1 MQLDEVLEILE
12 KEGNPDD
19 VKGMA
24 RFGINPDKA
33 YGIRVPVL
41 RKIAKTIGK
50 DHELAIELWN
60 YGYHDTKLLAT
71 MIDDPTKVTSEQI
84 NKWAYSFETWDQC
97 DQACSNLFRKT
108 RYAYP
113 KIHEFYDK
121 EEEFVKRT
129 AYSLIATLAVHDK
142 KACDDVFIN
151 LFPIIIS
158 GSSDERN
165 FVKKAVNWSLR
176 QIGKRNK
183 ILNQKSILLAEEI
196 LKLDTISGNW
206 IAHDALRELKSEKVQ
221 KKFKDK

>member
-1 MQLDEVLEILE
+1 M
-12 KEGNPDD
+12 
-19 VKGMA
+19 
-24 RFGINPDKA
+24 
-33 YGIRVPVL
+33 
-41 RKIAKTIGK
+41 
-50 DHELAIELWN
+50 
-60 YGYHDTKLLAT
+60 
-71 MIDDPTKVTSEQI
+71 
-84 NKWAYSFETWDQC
+84 
-97 DQACSNLFRKT
+97 
-108 RYAYP
+108 
-113 KIHEFYDK
+113 
-121 EEEFVKRT
+121 
-129 AYSLIATLAVHDK
+129 
-142 KACDDVFIN
+142 FIN